1 MSERTEGRILL
12 VDNER
17 LARFAISALLKT
29 SRFEVTAVESS
40 EKGIAEL
47 KARPYDLVLSDV
59 MMGTMDGFAFR
70 EAVRGFNAHIP
81 IVFLTALVHSPT
93 NQLQE
98 RIAADAHSS
107 YVPKNA
113 RRDVLLARIRQA
125 VSGYRAEREAAE
137 LKAALR
143 ADLEVAA
150 HVQSA
155 LLPPP
160 VALGPKLF
168 YSALSC
174 PHDIVTGD
182 FCHWKK
188 LTDEAGV
195 LVFGDISGHGTSAA
209 LAMAA
214 VVSHLKGLAASEG
227 VRQRRPHLICRDLD
241 RFIRQNLRDV
251 CYLAGTVLF
260 ADFGAKKVR
269 YLNAGGPEPLC
280 FARSD
285 ASRIELNPGRRG
297 GLPMG
302 LMDGA
307 TYDEADVVEASFPSD
322 ALFCLHSDGY
332 SDLSTDAAGE
342 ERLPPEMLSD
352 IIAELVRGASGTL
365 DLASL
370 PYRLNALL
378 RDMGYVHAHDD
389 RHFLVAGRSMAGG
402 VRFLRAVPMDDPA
415 EIDRAVEDAARWAAA
430 RKCPEAVV
438 ARLELLLGEHLA
450 NVRGHALTEARR
462 RSEVVALEIRPAAGD
477 LEVCAWDRGVRWEGD
492 LSEVAPHPDLALDAQ
507 NAAFAARGRGFAILR
522 KVARSIAY
530 ERFEGLNKYTFLL
543 ETKAGGGGDD
553 MLAPRAHGRV
563 ALVATGTPAD
573 TAHGR
578 VALVAT
584 ENGAD
589 AAATSAALPRV
600 ALPRAALPPTDDAA
614 ATSAALPRAALPQLP
629 QRRHPSRNSVMTHLD
644 NRAIMLY
651 VTVVTGKRNA
661 MLADKAVQD
670 CIVAAWKAAADWLVG
685 RYVIMPDHI
694 HFFCAPATYPPPD
707 FHRWMKQWK
716 AQVSRSF
723 PIGLRAGGVH
733 GRVALVATGNGA
745 DAAHGR
751 VALVATGTPADM
763 SHGRVALVATGNGAD
778 AAHGR
783 VALVATETPADTAH
797 GRVALVETGTLAD
810 MSHGRVALVAT
821 GKGADAA
828 LPPTD
833 DAAATSA
840 ALPNVPLSRPPPL
853 FQRDCWDRQLRTGE
867 SYAQKWEYVRNN
879 PVRKGLVAHA
889 DEWPYQGQVN
899 VLEWHERT

>member
-29 SRFEVTAVESS
+29 SRFEVTAVESP
-40 EKGIAEL
+40 EKGLAEL
-47 KARPYDLVLSDV
+47 QAHPYDLVLSDV
-59 MMGTMDGFAFR
+59 IMGTMDGFAFR
-70 EAVRGFNAHIP
+70 EAVRGFNARIP

-98 RIAADAHSS
+98 RIAADAHSC

-113 RRDVLLARIRQA
+113 RRDVLLTRIRQA

-214 VVSHLKGLAASEG
+214 VVAHLKGLADSEG
-227 VRQRRPHLICRDLD
+227 VRQHRPHLVCRDLD

-251 CYLAGTVLF
+251 CYLSGTVLF
-260 ADFGAKKVR
+260 ADFGAKKIR

-322 ALFCLHSDGY
+322 ALFCLYSDGY
-332 SDLSTDAAGE
+332 GDLSTDAAGE

-365 DLASL
+365 DLTSL

-402 VRFLRAVPMDDPA
+402 VRFLRVVPMDDPA

-430 RKCPEAVV
+430 RKYPEAAV

-477 LEVCAWDRGVRWEGD
+477 LEVCAWDRGTRWEGD
-492 LSEVAPHPDLALDAQ
+492 LSEVVPHPDLALDAQ

-543 ETKAGGGGDD
+543 QAKAGGGDD
-553 MLAPRAHGRV
+553 MLAPRAHGR
-563 ALVATGTPAD
+563 A
-573 TAHGR
+573 
-578 VALVAT
+578 
-584 ENGAD
+584 
-589 AAATSAALPRV
+589 
-600 ALPRAALPPTDDAA
+600 
-614 ATSAALPRAALPQLP
+614 
-629 QRRHPSRNSVMTHLD
+629 
-644 NRAIMLY
+644 
-651 VTVVTGKRNA
+651 
-661 MLADKAVQD
+661 
-670 CIVAAWKAAADWLVG
+670 
-685 RYVIMPDHI
+685 
-694 HFFCAPATYPPPD
+694 
-707 FHRWMKQWK
+707 
-716 AQVSRSF
+716 
-723 PIGLRAGGVH
+723 
-733 GRVALVATGNGA
+733 ALVATGNGA
-745 DAAHGR
+745 DAA
-751 VALVATGTPADM
+751 
-763 SHGRVALVATGNGAD
+763 
-778 AAHGR
+778 
-783 VALVATETPADTAH
+783 
-797 GRVALVETGTLAD
+797 
-810 MSHGRVALVAT
+810 
-821 GKGADAA
+821 
-828 LPPTD
+828 LPSMD

>member
-29 SRFEVTAVESS
+29 SRFEVTAVESP
-40 EKGIAEL
+40 EKGLAEL
-47 KARPYDLVLSDV
+47 QARPYDLVLSDV

-438 ARLELLLGEHLA
+438 ARLELLLDEHLA

-477 LEVCAWDRGVRWEGD
+477 LEVCAWDRGTRWEGD

-543 ETKAGGGGDD
+543 QAKAGGGGDD
-553 MLAPRAHGRV
+553 MLAPRAHGR
-563 ALVATGTPAD
+563 A
-573 TAHGR
+573 
-578 VALVAT
+578 ALVAT

-589 AAATSAALPRV
+589 AAATSAALPNV
-600 ALPRAALPPTDDAA
+600 ALPN
-614 ATSAALPRAALPQLP
+614 AALPRAALPQLP

-723 PIGLRAGGVH
+723 PIGLRAGRAHGRVALVATGIPADTAHGRVALVATETPVDTLH

-745 DAAHGR
+745 DAA
-751 VALVATGTPADM
+751 AT
-763 SHGRVALVATGNGAD
+763 S
-778 AAHGR
+778 
-783 VALVATETPADTAH
+783 
-797 GRVALVETGTLAD
+797 
-810 MSHGRVALVAT
+810 
-821 GKGADAA
+821 AA

-833 DAAATSA
+833 DAAATSEALPPTDGAAATSAALPPTDDAVATSA
-840 ALPNVPLSRPPPL
+840 ALPNVPLSRPSPL

>member
-29 SRFEVTAVESS
+29 SRFEVTAVESP
-40 EKGIAEL
+40 EKGLAEL
-47 KARPYDLVLSDV
+47 QAHPYDLVLSDV

-70 EAVRGFNAHIP
+70 EAVRGFNARIP
-81 IVFLTALVHSPT
+81 IFFLTALVHSPT

-143 ADLEVAA
+143 ADLEIAA

-477 LEVCAWDRGVRWEGD
+477 LEVCAWDRGTRWEGD

-543 ETKAGGGGDD
+543 QTKAGGGVDD

-563 ALVATGTPAD
+563 ALVATGNGAD
-573 TAHGR
+573 TSHGRVALVATGNGADAAHGRVALVATENGADASHGR

-589 AAATSAALPRV
+589 AAATSAALPRA

-614 ATSAALPRAALPQLP
+614 ATNTTLPRAALPQLP
-629 QRRHPSRNSVMTHLD
+629 QRRHPSRNSVMTNLD

-661 MLADKAVQD
+661 ILAYKTVQD

-723 PIGLRAGGVH
+723 PIGLRAGRAHGRVALVATGTPADTAH

-745 DAAHGR
+745 DAA
-751 VALVATGTPADM
+751 AT
-763 SHGRVALVATGNGAD
+763 S
-778 AAHGR
+778 
-783 VALVATETPADTAH
+783 
-797 GRVALVETGTLAD
+797 
-810 MSHGRVALVAT
+810 
-821 GKGADAA
+821 AA

>member
-29 SRFEVTAVESS
+29 SRFEVTAVESP
-40 EKGIAEL
+40 EKGLAEL
-47 KARPYDLVLSDV
+47 QAHPYDLVLTDV

-113 RRDVLLARIRQA
+113 RRDVLLTRIRQA

-143 ADLEVAA
+143 ADLEIAA

-251 CYLAGTVLF
+251 CYLSGTVLF
-260 ADFGAKKVR
+260 ADFGTNVVR

-307 TYDEADVVEASFPSD
+307 TYDETDVVEASFPSD

-365 DLASL
+365 DLVSL

-438 ARLELLLGEHLA
+438 ARLELLLGEHLV

-477 LEVCAWDRGVRWEGD
+477 LEVCAWDRGARCEGD

-530 ERFEGLNKYTFLL
+530 ERFEGLNKYTFFL
-543 ETKAGGGGDD
+543 EAKAGGGAD

-563 ALVATGTPAD
+563 ALVATGTLADTSHGRVALVATETPADTAHGRVAFVATETLADTSHGRVALVATETPAD

-589 AAATSAALPRV
+589 AAATSAV
-600 ALPRAALPPTDDAA
+600 LPRAALPPTDDAA
-614 ATSAALPRAALPQLP
+614 ATSAALPNVALPRVALPQLP

-723 PIGLRAGGVH
+723 PIGLRAG
-733 GRVALVATGNGA
+733 R
-745 DAAHGR
+745 AHGR
-751 VALVATGTPADM
+751 VALVATGTPAD
-763 SHGRVALVATGNGAD
+763 T
-778 AAHGR
+778 AHGR
-783 VALVATETPADTAH
+783 VALVATEN
-797 GRVALVETGTLAD
+797 
-810 MSHGRVALVAT
+810 
-821 GKGADAA
+821 GA
-828 LPPTD
+828 
-833 DAAATSA
+833 DAAATSAALPLVATENGADA

>member
-17 LARFAISALLKT
+17 LARFTISALLKT

-59 MMGTMDGFAFR
+59 MMDTMDGFAFR
-70 EAVRGFNAHIP
+70 EAVRGFNARIP
-81 IVFLTALVHSPT
+81 IIFLTALVHSPT

-307 TYDEADVVEASFPSD
+307 TYDETDVVEASFPSD

-365 DLASL
+365 DLVSL

-438 ARLELLLGEHLA
+438 ARLELLLDEHLA

-477 LEVCAWDRGVRWEGD
+477 LEVCAWDRGARWEGD

-543 ETKAGGGGDD
+543 EAKAEGG
-553 MLAPRAHGRV
+553 
-563 ALVATGTPAD
+563 
-573 TAHGR
+573 
-578 VALVAT
+578 
-584 ENGAD
+584 
-589 AAATSAALPRV
+589 
-600 ALPRAALPPTDDAA
+600 
-614 ATSAALPRAALPQLP
+614 
-629 QRRHPSRNSVMTHLD
+629 MT
-644 NRAIMLY
+644 
-651 VTVVTGKRNA
+651 
-661 MLADKAVQD
+661 
-670 CIVAAWKAAADWLVG
+670 C
-685 RYVIMPDHI
+685 
-694 HFFCAPATYPPPD
+694 
-707 FHRWMKQWK
+707 
-716 AQVSRSF
+716 
-723 PIGLRAGGVH
+723 
-733 GRVALVATGNGA
+733 
-745 DAAHGR
+745 
-751 VALVATGTPADM
+751 
-763 SHGRVALVATGNGAD
+763 
-778 AAHGR
+778 
-783 VALVATETPADTAH
+783 
-797 GRVALVETGTLAD
+797 
-810 MSHGRVALVAT
+810 
-821 GKGADAA
+821 
-828 LPPTD
+828 
-833 DAAATSA
+833 
-840 ALPNVPLSRPPPL
+840 
-853 FQRDCWDRQLRTGE
+853 
-867 SYAQKWEYVRNN
+867 
-879 PVRKGLVAHA
+879 
-889 DEWPYQGQVN
+889 
-899 VLEWHERT
+899 